1 MKKALERIKLKV
13 WHYKDGE
20 KIEGVH
26 SKISGNVSDI
36 SGNVS
41 DISGNVTGISGDID
55 DCNITGAER
64 EKGINISDL
73 IKEAL

>member
-26 SKISGNVSDI
+26 SKI

>member
-26 SKISGNVSDI
+26 SK
-36 SGNVS
+36 
-41 DISGNVTGISGDID
+41 ISGNVTGISGDID